1 MSLCFF
7 KQKTAYEM
15 RISDWSSDVCSSD
28 LQYVQAAKFADGAL
42 DHRFDLFLDPD
53 IGGDADG
60 LRAELVADF
69 RCHLFGRRA
78 VAASDQQAGAFA
90 RHAPRYAMA
99 QALRAA
105 GDNADLAFKQLRSLS
120 SLLVWSLRLRSSST
134 RSCHFSRV
142 MTSTCTVP
150 SPSRPRFFSSDS
162 SSSHL
167 SPIPMTPCPAGTQQP

>member
-1 MSLCFF
+1 
-7 KQKTAYEM
+7 M

-28 LQYVQAAKFADGAL
+28 LLVGLVLQQVIGGKLRGVVDQYVQAAKFADGAL

-105 GDNADLAFKQLRSLS
+105 GDNADLAFKQLHSLS

-134 RSCHFSRV
+134 RSWHLSRV
-142 MTSTCTVP
+142 RT
-150 SPSRPRFFSSDS
+150 
-162 SSSHL
+162 
-167 SPIPMTPCPAGTQQP
+167 

>member
-1 MSLCFF
+1 
-7 KQKTAYEM
+7 M

-28 LQYVQAAKFADGAL
+28 LGAL

-69 RCHLFGRRA
+69 RCNLFGRRA

-105 GDNADLAFKQLRSLS
+105 GAHADLAFKRSEGPTSGLPSLISISYSALS
-120 SLLVWSLRLRSSST
+120 L
-134 RSCHFSRV
+134 
-142 MTSTCTVP
+142 
-150 SPSRPRFFSSDS
+150 
-162 SSSHL
+162 
-167 SPIPMTPCPAGTQQP
+167 TQHILHQ

>member
-1 MSLCFF
+1 
-7 KQKTAYEM
+7 M

-28 LQYVQAAKFADGAL
+28 LLVGLVLQQDIGGELRGVVDQYVQAAKFADGAL

-105 GDNADLAFKQLRSLS
+105 GDNRSEEHTSELP
-120 SLLVWSLRLRSSST
+120 SLIR
-134 RSCHFSRV
+134 
-142 MTSTCTVP
+142 
-150 SPSRPRFFSSDS
+150 
-162 SSSHL
+162 
-167 SPIPMTPCPAGTQQP
+167 